1 MIIAVDGYSSTGKST
16 VAKILAAEL
25 GLTYIDTGAMYRV
38 VTLEALRRDLISGD
52 TIDKEALRECL
63 KDVTIGFKYN
73 ADLNSYETY
82 LNGEFVEEQIR
93 SMHVSDQVSGI
104 AAIDFVRDFLVAQQR
119 EMGERESIIMD
130 GRDIGSVVFPNAD
143 LKFFMT
149 SSPEVRAL
157 RRYKEMEKKGVK
169 VSYEEVEANVR
180 KRDYIDTHR
189 EVSPLL
195 QTDDAIVVDS
205 SEMTIEEVVELMVS
219 KIKEIKI

>member
-25 GLTYIDTGAMYRV
+25 SLIYIDTGAMYRV
-38 VTLEALRRDLISGD
+38 VTLAALRRDLIHGE
-52 TIDKEALRECL
+52 TIDKEALYKCL
-63 KDVTIGFKYN
+63 KDINIGFKYN

-157 RRYKEMEKKGVK
+157 RRYKEMEEKGVK